1 MGASKSVLPI
11 EEFGTPR
18 SFSVG
23 MGEAGGFEGFDL
35 WWREQV
41 PRLTGAYLPLLAAR
55 LGGGMAE
62 DAPAVRLWRSRVLPE
77 LRAVAA
83 LTVDDFERRLGR
95 SVALSGID
103 VVTGTVGVGA
113 PDQRRAG

>member
-1 MGASKSVLPI
+1 MSFLTT
-11 EEFGTPR
+11 EEFGAPR
-18 SFSVG
+18 SFSFG

-41 PRLTGAYLPLLAAR
+41 PRLTWAYLPLLAAR
-55 LGGGMAE
+55 LGGGMGE

-77 LRAVAA
+77 LRAAAA

-95 SVALSGID
+95 SVTLTGID
-103 VVTGTVGVGA
+103 VATGTVDVGTYE
-113 PDQRRAG
+113 QRRAG